1 VAGYLAD
8 QGVPDDVVVH
18 YNKSFLDGGSIL
30 AIAVPTGS
38 LTAEEAEAVM
48 AKYGATNVA
57 TVNAPRMLSEGTA
70 IQPDEP
76 LVVQSDNPEIAPVA
90 FATPAVP
97 TARVVE
103 EDIVAPGPMIEM
115 IDPSSGVVT
124 TQPVVP
130 VAVDPTIG
138 AEYVVPPMAP
148 AAGVT
153 TLPPNIELVPDSAGM
168 YHQTVGHSTV
178 VNEEP
183 AIVTDPV
190 TGLARSATIV
200 EEQRAVVVDPAA
212 MDVEGHAVVPIEGP
226 EQTIIVREKHVE
238 IPD

>member
-1 VAGYLAD
+1 
-8 QGVPDDVVVH
+8 
-18 YNKSFLDGGSIL
+18 
-30 AIAVPTGS
+30 
-38 LTAEEAEAVM
+38 
-48 AKYGATNVA
+48 
-57 TVNAPRMLSEGTA
+57 
-70 IQPDEP
+70 
-76 LVVQSDNPEIAPVA
+76 
-90 FATPAVP
+90 
-97 TARVVE
+97 VVE